1 VTFPSIYIRIIP
13 WIGSSL
19 HYSPSCPTSPLMVT
33 STGFNVPYSFLHRKY
48 ISHIHPFSLFIYP
61 PPSSDLLLAQPVL
74 HSYPPLFKCLLV
86 VQWEFCLGILPV
98 NIFFYSQSNPPP
110 LLFLTLPSHPVLLK
124 NFSVSSSCS
133 YICISVLFT
142 IFISFCP
149 SHLASSDSPTFR
161 NMFCIY
167 LYVC

>member
-1 VTFPSIYIRIIP
+1 LVHPSTILLP
-13 WIGSSL
+13 A
-19 HYSPSCPTSPLMVT
+19 PLLLLWLLQQVSM
-33 STGFNVPYSFLHRKY
+33 F
-48 ISHIHPFSLFIYP
+48 HIHSYIENTSAIFTLFSLFIYP